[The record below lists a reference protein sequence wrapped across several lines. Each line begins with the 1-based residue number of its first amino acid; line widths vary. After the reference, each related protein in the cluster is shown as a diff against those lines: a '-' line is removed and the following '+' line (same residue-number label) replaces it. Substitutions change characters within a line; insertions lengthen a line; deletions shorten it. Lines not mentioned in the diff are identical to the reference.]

1 MERQEGTGG
10 GGFRRDEALMA
21 VARLSIGG
29 PEFLNGLRADL
40 ESALW
45 RYGFALSPQ
54 ETREAREYFA
64 AKTGDT
70 DDDVVRDLEYQ
81 LREYP
86 PDDASGWWRWRV
98 H

>member
-1 MERQEGTGG
+1 
-10 GGFRRDEALMA
+10 MA
-21 VARLSIGG
+21 VARLSISD

-64 AKTGDT
+64 AKIGDG
-70 DDDVVRDLEYQ
+70 DDDVVRDLENQ
-81 LREYP
+81 LREY
-86 PDDASGWWRWRV
+86 ALVEANGWWRWRI

>member
-1 MERQEGTGG
+1 
-10 GGFRRDEALMA
+10 MA
-21 VARLSIGG
+21 VARLSIGD

-64 AKTGDT
+64 AKIGDG
-70 DDDVVRDLEYQ
+70 DDDVVRDLENQ
-81 LREYP
+81 LREY
-86 PDDASGWWRWRV
+86 ALVEANGWWRWRI

>member
-1 MERQEGTGG
+1 
-10 GGFRRDEALMA
+10 MA
-21 VARLSIGG
+21 VARLSIGD

-70 DDDVVRDLEYQ
+70 DDDVVRDLENQ

>member
-1 MERQEGTGG
+1 
-10 GGFRRDEALMA
+10 MA
-21 VARLSIGG
+21 VARLSIGD
-29 PEFLNGLRADL
+29 PEFLNGLRDNL

-45 RYGFALSPQ
+45 RHGFALSPQ

-70 DDDVVRDLEYQ
+70 DDDVVRDLKNQ

>member
-1 MERQEGTGG
+1 
-10 GGFRRDEALMA
+10 MA
-21 VARLSIGG
+21 VARLSIGD

-64 AKTGDT
+64 AKTNDS
-70 DDDVVRDLEYQ
+70 DDDIVRDLENQ

>member
-1 MERQEGTGG
+1 MERQEGT

-21 VARLSIGG
+21 VARLSIGD

-70 DDDVVRDLEYQ
+70 DDDVVRDLENQ

-86 PDDASGWWRWRV
+86 PGDASGWRRWRV